1 MLNELVVRVWTWFHD
16 EKGQDMIEYALI
28 TAGLSLAIMVAI
40 IAGGIPLGFTGWA
53 ADIVAEI
60 T

>member
-1 MLNELVVRVWTWFHD
+1 MVVRVWTWFHD